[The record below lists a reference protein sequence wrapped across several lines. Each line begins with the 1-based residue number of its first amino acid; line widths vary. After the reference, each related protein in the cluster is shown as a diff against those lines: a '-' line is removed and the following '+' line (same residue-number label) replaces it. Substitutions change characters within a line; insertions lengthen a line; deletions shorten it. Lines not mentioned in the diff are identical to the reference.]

1 MKLEREIFVSND
13 HGLHARPAMQVVDA
27 ANRFSS
33 DLTFTKPA
41 GEGEREATVADAKSV
56 MGVITLAATKG
67 TTLLLA
73 ADGEDAEAA
82 ADAIQKLFDDKFGEA
97 G

>member
-1 MKLEREIFVSND
+1 MKIERDILVTND

-27 ANRFSS
+27 ANRFAS

-41 GEGEREATVADAKSV
+41 GEGEREPTVADAKSV

-67 TTLLLA
+67 TRLLLV
-73 ADGEDAEAA
+73 ADGDDAEGA
-82 ADAIQKLFDDKFGEA
+82 ADAIQKLFDDKFGE
-97 G
+97 GS

>member
-1 MKLEREIFVSND
+1 MKLEREILVSNE

-33 DLTFTKPA
+33 DLTFTKAA
-41 GEGEREATVADAKSV
+41 GEGEREPTVADAKSV

-73 ADGEDAEAA
+73 ADGEDAAAA
-82 ADAIQKLFDDKFGEA
+82 ADAIQKLFDDKFGE
-97 G
+97 GE